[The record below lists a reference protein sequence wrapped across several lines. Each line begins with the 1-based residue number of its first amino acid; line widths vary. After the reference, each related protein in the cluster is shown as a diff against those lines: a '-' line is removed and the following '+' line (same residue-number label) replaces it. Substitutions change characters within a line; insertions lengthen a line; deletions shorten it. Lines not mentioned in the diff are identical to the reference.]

1 MTRLGT
7 ISVGS
12 SDLDPRFK
20 ELLEG
25 SGLEREEFEDLDW
38 FGLLPFFVLA
48 GASVETSVESHGDHF
63 HFQGVE
69 LTVPDEL
76 EEAFLSVLPQI
87 LEQLSDDDQADG
99 EPV

>member
-20 ELLEG
+20 QLLED

-48 GASVETSVESHGDHF
+48 GASVETHVQSHGDHF

-69 LTVPDEL
+69 LSVPDEL
-76 EEAFLSVLPQI
+76 TDAFLDVLPQI
-87 LEQLSDDDQADG
+87 LDQLSDEDQADG
-99 EPV
+99 AEA